1 MAIRKHSK
9 ISNAIV
15 FNYLYSCTSCG
26 NTFTSKKEVKNKKCS
41 KCGELMELVSAVVKE
56 D

>member
-9 ISNAIV
+9 ISDAMV
-15 FNYLYSCTSCG
+15 FNYLYSCPSCG
-26 NTFTSKKEVKNKKCS
+26 ATFTSKKEVKKKKCPE
-41 KCGELMELVSAVVKE
+41 CGEIMILSSATTE

>member
-9 ISNAIV
+9 ISDAIM
-15 FNYLYSCTSCG
+15 FNYLYTCPSCG
-26 NTFTSKKEVKNKKCS
+26 ATFTSKKEVKKKKCPE
-41 KCGELMELVSAVVKE
+41 CGTIMVLSSATAE